1 MEKNIDFD
9 IVADLY
15 DAYVKTDMDIGF
27 YMELCKGRGNILELM
42 CGTGRVSLP
51 LIREGFRLTCVDYSE
66 GMLRIFRKKLKEN
79 EQADILC
86 QDICR
91 LDLKKRYDLAFIPF
105 NSVAEITDKAKRKQA
120 LKGIYDC
127 LLPGGLFFCSLYN
140 PAYRIKQADGSL
152 AVLGK
157 FDMEY
162 GRSLAVSFCNVYSER
177 DKTISGTQ
185 FYEIHDECG
194 KLLEKRVLPIRFSVI
209 EKYEMLEAAENA
221 GFVLKEIYGDYDR
234 QPFHD
239 KSRFMNFLFQ
249 RN

>member
-9 IVADLY
+9 LVADLY

-27 YMELCKGRGNILELM
+27 YQELCRGRENILELM

-66 GMLRIFRKKLKEN
+66 GMLSIFRKKLNEN

-86 QDICR
+86 QDICH
-91 LDLKKRYDLAFIPF
+91 LELKKRYDLAFIPF
-105 NSVAEITDKAKRKQA
+105 NSIAEITDRAKRNQA
-120 LKGIYDC
+120 LKRIFDF
-127 LLPGGLFFCSLYN
+127 LLPGGHFFCSLYN

-162 GRSLAVSFCNVYSER
+162 GRSLVVSFCNVYSKR

-185 FYEIHDECG
+185 FYEIQDEYG
-194 KLLEKRVLPIRFSVI
+194 GLLEKRTLPICFSVI
-209 EKYEMLEAAENA
+209 EKDEMLEAAENA

-234 QPFHD
+234 RPFNEE
-239 KSRFMNFLFQ
+239 SRFMNFLFQ

>member
-15 DAYVKTDMDIGF
+15 DTYVKTDMDIGF
-27 YMELCKGRGNILELM
+27 YMDLCKGRKSILELM

-66 GMLRIFRKKLKEN
+66 GMLSIFRKKLKAN
-79 EQADILC
+79 EQADILY
-86 QDICR
+86 QDICC
-91 LDLKKRYDLAFIPF
+91 LELKKRYDLAFIPF
-105 NSVAEITDKAKRKQA
+105 NSIAEITDKAKRKMA

-140 PAYRIKQADGSL
+140 PAYRIKQADGNL
-152 AVLGK
+152 ALLGK
-157 FDMEY
+157 YDMEN
-162 GRSLAVSFCNVYSER
+162 GKSLVVSFCNIYSER
-177 DKTISGTQ
+177 DKEICGAQ

-194 KLLEKRVLPIRFSVI
+194 NTLEKRTLPIRFSVI
-209 EKYEMLEAAENA
+209 EKDEMLEAAQDS
-221 GFVLKEIYGDYDR
+221 GFVLKEIYGDYNGR
-234 QPFHD
+234 PFHED
-239 KSRFMNFLFQ
+239 SRFMNFLFQ